1 VCEYHSRRKVF
12 IVPIIA
18 ILLLCLL
25 SSSLPFSTHSRI
37 VSAADSVFYDFITEA
52 PSASWSSGAG
62 SLPFPSS
69 DSDSRGFALYRDNWQ
84 LEDNSTWARALETHP
99 QWVSNGWIMGVY
111 PQMTVPSDAELKVT
125 VGFFKGA
132 TVSDGVTFE
141 VKFEEFLGL
150 TVAPKIYS
158 ILSHG
163 ATYDGKLDSIVED
176 LSSLEGKTGNFVL
189 YANAGQSSGQDWAA
203 WAEAKI
209 EAPSELP
216 DLIVSKIECGPG
228 NKLSVTIK
236 NIGSGALPDGW
247 EAVAETYFDDEE
259 KGFFNLTSPI
269 STTSGG
275 IEQPGGSSTYL
286 LAWDITAP
294 VTARVIADST
304 NDITESNEQNNSKEE
319 EVIPPVVK
327 LPDLLVTEIEYN
339 QQADSVSCIIK
350 NAGEAEA
357 SSSFVVLLSISDPF
371 VHEESEVEATL
382 EAGETATLDFELSVQ
397 PAGQT
402 VTIQV
407 CADTL
412 NQIPESNEQNNCLE
426 KTFAVE
432 APPTTPSLSIT
443 SGPSVSG
450 ITTNSAT
457 ITWTTNLES
466 DSHVSYDTCAG
477 KFGTNQTDAQFSLEH
492 QIILEGL
499 TSGTAYQFIVESKD
513 ETGDTVQSRLLT
525 FVTLPAKDKEKPSLS
540 MTLPSKLSGKREVIE
555 IAARDNTAVERVNFY
570 VDGKL
575 VFTDYSSPFCWECD
589 TTLFDEGIHSFGAMA
604 YDAAGNAAE
613 IARDGEIQNL
623 FPINESPVKVN
634 IVNPTS
640 GSDVYGIVEI
650 RATVTHDKEG
660 QITHTEVKID
670 GSVVH
675 EVNYM
680 PIELPPLQ
688 SRRIKES
695 KYSLVVSYLWD
706 TSGLAPGQHVIEV
719 SARDEF
725 GNEGHQG
732 IRVTKVSEPSISI
745 PFSII
750 RTVTPNG
757 NYFRVEL
764 TVSNLGT
771 GSQQRGT
778 DVIIRDIS
786 RGFQAAAFERTP
798 TYDWLRSEVA
808 VEKLI
813 ADFSAGGSITFSYD
827 IVPVLFDPMLDDYT
841 IGTRTIIEYNDTYGH
856 RITQEYNSPYI
867 PGDYV
872 SYPYPLLPE
881 EIGNAFNTVD
891 YLIIT
896 DPERLFRYSD
906 AAEVNQLLSTMA
918 ELALQKNGV
927 LGYRRP
933 GADWFTAGRLKD
945 NFTPGGIWGSRLSLE
960 SALNGY
966 ILLVGETDI
975 IPAWRLPCP
984 GFFEDYTGGYIDI
997 SDYPY
1002 ADVVGDERPELRVGR
1017 IIGENAGELI
1027 EPIRTSLGVH
1037 IGRADYDGSDVL
1049 FVTGPEG
1056 TWEASIKNAEGG
1068 RVTVAEKGVTV
1079 PVPVVHTEY
1088 YTTQHNMLAEA
1099 LRIKGPEAGG
1109 AAFDP
1114 DPPMHTFSVR
1124 QLAAWLLDSEG
1135 ELSLPPESSG
1145 FRRATFTDTEGR
1157 EHCDI
1162 GSVRISDGTFW
1173 GYDNEDEYIQDALR
1187 IAEGIQADREGRD
1200 GDYGWTYVYLRT
1212 DDEALNRVA
1221 EEVKA
1226 QTPNK
1231 DVIVFLGH
1239 GGPGS
1244 WGCVLDDWTTSE
1256 CPIESIDFGRSCPIV
1271 VAFSCL
1277 TGNYEDEPG
1286 MSIARAFL
1294 RNGAAV
1300 YIGSTE
1306 VSSSG
1311 AAEESTRETFWRS
1324 WTRSSRIGDAFFDF
1338 RDRKMCEGGGWRYFV
1353 YEYNLY
1359 GDPKFGG
1366 DS

>member
-1 VCEYHSRRKVF
+1 MCKHQSRRKAF
-12 IVPIIA
+12 IASVIA

-25 SSSLPFSTHSRI
+25 SISLPFSTHNGI
-37 VSAADSVFYDFITEA
+37 ASAADSVFYDFITEA
-52 PSASWSSGAG
+52 PNASWSSGAG
-62 SLPFPSS
+62 SLPFPGS

-84 LEDNSTWARALETHP
+84 FEDNSTWARALETHP

-111 PQMTVPSDAELKVT
+111 PQMIVPSNAKLKIT

-163 ATYDGKLDSIVED
+163 ATYDGKLDSIVEE
-176 LSSLEGKTGNFVL
+176 LSSLEGKTGNFIL

-236 NIGSGALPDGW
+236 NIGSGALPGGW
-247 EAVAETYFDDEE
+247 EAVAETYFDNEE
-259 KGFFNLTSPI
+259 KGFFDLTSPT

-275 IEQPGGSSTYL
+275 IEKAGGSSTYI

-294 VTARVIADST
+294 VTVRVIADST

-319 EVIPPVVK
+319 EVVPPVVK
-327 LPDLLVTEIEYN
+327 LPDLIVTEIEYD
-339 QQADSVSCIIK
+339 QQAGSVSCTIK
-350 NAGEAEA
+350 NAGEEDAPP
-357 SSSFVVLLSISDPF
+357 SFVVRLSLSDPF
-371 VHEESEVEATL
+371 VYEESEVEATL
-382 EAGETATLDFELSVQ
+382 EAGETATLDFELSVH
-397 PAGQT
+397 PVGQT

-412 NQIPESNEQNNCLE
+412 NQVQESNEQNNCLE
-426 KTFAVE
+426 QTFTVE

-443 SGPSVSG
+443 SGPSVSD
-450 ITTNSAT
+450 ITTSSAT

-466 DSHVSYDTCAG
+466 DSRVSYDTCAG
-477 KFGTNQTDAQFSLEH
+477 KFGANQTDAQFSLEH
-492 QIILEGL
+492 EIILEGL
-499 TSGTAYQFIVESKD
+499 TPGTAYQFIAESKD
-513 ETGDTVQSRLLT
+513 ETGDTVRSRLLT

-540 MTLPSKLSGKREVIE
+540 MTLPSQLAGKRAVIE

-575 VFTDYSSPFCWECD
+575 IFTDYSSPFCWECD
-589 TTLFDEGIHSFGAMA
+589 TTFLGEGMHSFGASA
-604 YDAAGNAAE
+604 HDAAGNAAE

-634 IVNPTS
+634 IVNPTV
-640 GSDVYGIVEI
+640 GSDVYGVVEI

-660 QITHTEVKID
+660 RITHAEVRID

-675 EVNYM
+675 EVNYI
-680 PIELPPLQ
+680 PFELPPLQ
-688 SRRIKES
+688 SSKVRES
-695 KYSLVVSYLWD
+695 KSSWIVTYLWD
-706 TSGLAPGQHVIEV
+706 TSGLAPGQQHVIEV
-719 SARDEF
+719 LASDEF
-725 GNEGHQG
+725 GNAGQRG
-732 IRVTKVSEPSISI
+732 IRVTRVAEPSISI
-745 PFSII
+745 PFSIV
-750 RTVTPNG
+750 RTVTPSG

-764 TVSNLGT
+764 TVRNLGT
-771 GSQQRGT
+771 GSEHRAT

-786 RGFQAAAFERTP
+786 RGFQGAAFERTP

-808 VEKLI
+808 VEKI
-813 ADFSAGGSITFSYD
+813 MADFPAGESITFSYD

-841 IGTRTIIEYNDTYGH
+841 IGTRTIIEYNDTSGH
-856 RITQEYNSPYI
+856 RITQEHNSPYI

-896 DPERLFRYSD
+896 DPERLFHYSD

-918 ELALQKNGV
+918 ELAVQKNGV

-966 ILLVGETDI
+966 ILLVGESDI

-984 GFFEDYTGGYIDI
+984 GFFEDNTSGYIDI

-1002 ADVVGDERPELRVGR
+1002 SDVAGDERPELRVGR
-1017 IIGENAGELI
+1017 IIGENAGELR
-1027 EPIRTSLGVH
+1027 EPIRASLGVH

-1049 FVTGPEG
+1049 LVTGPED
-1056 TWEASIKNAEGG
+1056 TWETSIKNAEAG
-1068 RVTVAEKGVTV
+1068 RVTVAGKSVTL
-1079 PVPVVHTEY
+1079 PVSVVHTEY
-1088 YTTQHNMLAEA
+1088 YTTAHGMLSQA

-1114 DPPMHTFSVR
+1114 DPPMDTFNVG

-1135 ELSLPPESSG
+1135 ELSLPAVSTG
-1145 FRRATFTDTEGR
+1145 FRRATFIDTEGR
-1157 EHCDI
+1157 EHPDI
-1162 GSVRISDGTFW
+1162 GAVRISDGEFFS
-1173 GYDNEDEYIQDALR
+1173 YDESEYIQDALR
-1187 IAEGIQADREGRD
+1187 IAEGIQADREGRG
-1200 GDYGWTYVYLRT
+1200 GDYGWTYTYFST
-1212 DDEALNRVA
+1212 GEEALNRIA
-1221 EEVKA
+1221 QEVKA
-1226 QTPNK
+1226 QLPNK

-1244 WGCVLDDWTTSE
+1244 WACVLDDWTTSE
-1256 CPIESIDFGRSCPIV
+1256 CPIEPIDFGRSCPIII
-1271 VAFSCL
+1271 AFSCL

-1286 MSIARAFL
+1286 RSIARAFL

-1311 AAEESTRETFWRS
+1311 AAEEATREAFWRS

-1338 RDRKMCEGGGWRYFV
+1338 RDRNMRTGGGWRYFA

-1366 DS
+1366 D